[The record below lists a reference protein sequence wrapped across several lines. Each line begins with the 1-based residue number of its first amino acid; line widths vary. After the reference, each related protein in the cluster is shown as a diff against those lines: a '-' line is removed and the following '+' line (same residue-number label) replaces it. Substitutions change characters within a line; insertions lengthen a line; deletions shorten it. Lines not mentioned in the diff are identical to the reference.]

1 MFQSVRIILC
11 VLFVILAA
19 GCGGGSSSSGG
30 AAGST
35 TDPSNPWVGA
45 WRLVSEAGAA
55 GSGQLTLTPT
65 SFSQSSNFE
74 GGACTWTGSVSD
86 VTASKLT
93 IATAT
98 ADGAP
103 QCSEAVGRSAS
114 PTWAVSDDNNTLT
127 LDYRGAIAFGT
138 LQIWQR
144 I

>member
-1 MFQSVRIILC
+1 MFQSIRVVLC
-11 VLFVILAA
+11 VLCAALVA
-19 GCGGGSSSSGG
+19 GCGGGSSSGG

-35 TDPSNPWVGA
+35 TDPSNPWTGA

-55 GSGQLTLTPT
+55 GSGQLTLNPGNFSETR
-65 SFSQSSNFE
+65 SFD
-74 GGACTWTGSVSD
+74 GGTCTWTGSVSN

-93 IATAT
+93 ITTAT
-98 ADGAP
+98 AEGAP

-144 I
+144 T